1 MIYTNHGYS
10 YKRSL
15 DMIRKRYRNKH
26 NIPSLYKNLKFK
38 SVLLSM
44 YIIIGNTREVIK
56 QVGEKVARFLYN
68 SKEGE
73 VSSELQKG
81 FFEKKVKTAKIF
93 V

>member
-1 MIYTNHGYS
+1 MLYTNHGYS

-15 DMIRKRYRNKH
+15 DMIRNTYRNKH
-26 NIPSLYKNLKFK
+26 NIRSLYKNLKFK

-44 YIIIGNTREVIK
+44 YVIIGKTHEVIK

-73 VSSELQKG
+73 VSSELQKR
-81 FFEKKVKTAKIF
+81 FFEKKVNTAKVF